1 MLLGLVDQRGVG
13 LIPYSDVF
21 LFQIYNNQWEYTK
34 GRVYKR
40 RSPTNYRL
48 IHFLPPQQTS
58 SSYKKSRCKKLATAF
73 QRSKGDSNPRYAF
86 DVYTL
91 SRRASSTTRASL
103 PRVDPVKTVAN
114 IIHFSGSTKVFTK
127 IVSHFYDNRPNYP
140 LIIFTESTLSST

>member
-1 MLLGLVDQRGVG
+1 MLRSNIRKLPKKQRGEYIKEEAP
-13 LIPYSDVF
+13 LIIDRF
-21 LFQIYNNQWEYTK
+21 ILH
-34 GRVYKR
+34 R
-40 RSPTNYRL
+40 RNKLPFRL
-48 IHFLPPQQTS
+48 Q
-58 SSYKKSRCKKLATAF
+58 KSRYKFFATAF

-127 IVSHFYDNRPNYP
+127 IVSHFKDSLPNYP

>member
-1 MLLGLVDQRGVG
+1 MLRGNIRKLPKKQRG
-13 LIPYSDVF
+13 
-21 LFQIYNNQWEYTK
+21 EYIK
-34 GRVYKR
+34 EEV
-40 RSPTNYRL
+40 PTNYRL

-58 SSYKKSRCKKLATAF
+58 SSYKKAVAKNLQRLF
-73 QRSKGDSNPRYAF
+73 LRSKGDSNPRYAF

-127 IVSHFYDNRPNYP
+127 IVSHFYAQPPESPLDNIYRKY
-140 LIIFTESTLSST
+140 LIVHMNIQCVHPRH